1 MKNSIEK
8 EDIPELAAR
17 IPFEQLSEQEQEQI
31 LILLGDKQAYI
42 SLTQAVEKSRELLQ
56 LELNAEPLPQKAP
69 ALLHSALQRRSRFS
83 VPVLFRPIPL
93 YQAGIAIAATIAC
106 LFFMLPQQQKPSTT
120 NTALIHPQSP
130 TIIVQTINKD
140 SLVSLLR
147 DSLQYVLSKK
157 VSLAKDQAQ
166 SPRHYDYNTP
176 SEQIA
181 LHDTTEEKPKNP
193 FVGLDNMDIV
203 LSQKKGIPS
212 NAHYAI
218 AKFTYRQK
226 TER

>member
-1 MKNSIEK
+1 MKNSITK

-17 IPFEQLSEQEQEQI
+17 IPFEQLSEQEQEQV
-31 LILLGDKQAYI
+31 LLLLGDTQAYI
-42 SLTQAVEKSRELLQ
+42 SLTRAVEQSRELLQ
-56 LELNAEPLPQKAP
+56 MELNAEPLPQKAP
-69 ALLHSALQRRSRFS
+69 ALLHSALQRHSRFS
-83 VPVLFRPIPL
+83 VPLLFKPIPL
-93 YQAGIAIAATIAC
+93 YQAGLAIAATIAC

-120 NTALIHPQSP
+120 STAFISPQSP

-157 VSLAKDQAQ
+157 VYKAKEQVE
-166 SPRHYDYNTP
+166 SPSHNDYDAP
-176 SEQIA
+176 SEHIA
-181 LHDTTEEKPKNP
+181 LHDTMEEKPKNP

-212 NAHYAI
+212 NSHYAI
-218 AKFTYRQK
+218 AKFTYRQR